1 MVARLSRA
9 RVIRLEV
16 TAPVFIVVAAAV
28 VQAIVDFGCINKENN
43 RPDCEKKQGGSKQ
56 SADENS
62 QLSLPYGR
70 LSNFVPLEH

>member
-16 TAPVFIVVAAAV
+16 TTPVFIVVAAAI
-28 VQAIVDFGCINKENN
+28 VQAVVNFRRIDKENN
-43 RPDCEKKQGGSKQ
+43 RPDCEKKQGGRKQ